1 MRIAILFTVAAAA
14 AGGNG
19 ENLSAKLSS
28 GKESLDNGV
37 LRLVFQFENKS
48 ETKRESLAFCRK
60 VVAYDDLGNSY
71 RVLRIHDGATGG
83 KVPEFVDNGKPQLIF
98 VDLNSLHSEAAI
110 LTVEFGA
117 AKKGEGRIKVS
128 IRKSDIQS
136 LK

>member
-1 MRIAILFTVAAAA
+1 MRIAIFLTLAAAA
-14 AGGNG
+14 AGGDG

-37 LRLVFQFENKS
+37 LRLVFRFENKS
-48 ETKRESLAFCRK
+48 ETKREPLGFCRK

-71 RVLRIHDGATGG
+71 RVLRIHNGETDG

-98 VDLNSLHSEAAI
+98 VDLNSLRSEAAI

-117 AKKGEGRIKVS
+117 TKKAEGRIKVS
-128 IRKSDIQS
+128 IKKSDIQS